1 MGEKSLTW
9 KTETEKES
17 VWERIICLCLC
28 KQPQFHHI
36 IIICALFISIS
47 IFISL
52 SLLSCIVII
61 LVPAKYFHHTSFLH
75 RYRFQFIYSFTREA
89 SQSLNAF
96 VWEFFVAYIVAFHSE
111 FLRILNEKRQHFLL
125 VFNKFPLSICLPP
138 KCNGNH
144 WEWVCDLIVYRMNS
158 FVWCNLVCGLPW
170 QPVITRWINNFPFL
184 KF

>member
-1 MGEKSLTW
+1 MGEKNLTW

-36 IIICALFISIS
+36 IIICALFIF

-52 SLLSCIVII
+52 SPLSCIVII
-61 LVPAKYFHHTSFLH
+61 VVPAKYFHHTSFLH
-75 RYRFQFIYSFTREA
+75 RYRFQFIYLFTREA

-96 VWEFFVAYIVAFHSE
+96 VWDFFVAYIVAFHSE

-125 VFNKFPLSICLPP
+125 VFNKFPLSICLPQVQRKSLSVSVWSHRLP
-138 KCNGNH
+138 NKFLCLVQLSLWATLKASN
-144 WEWVCDLIVYRMNS
+144 YMMN
-158 FVWCNLVCGLPW
+158 
-170 QPVITRWINNFPFL
+170 
-184 KF
+184 K